1 MSNTSFDLPYDTKRV
16 LIWTSSPS
24 PLFVATPVD
33 VYEGSLYEF
42 ETLVCHK
49 IFIRPISLIFLHLNI
64 KAGYPSIVILFII

>member
-1 MSNTSFDLPYDTKRV
+1 MSNTSYDLPYDTKRV

-24 PLFVATPVD
+24 PLFVATPAD

-49 IFIRPISLIFLHLNI
+49 IFI
-64 KAGYPSIVILFII
+64 